1 MQNQTT
7 PWKLCIDTGGT
18 FTDCLAVD
26 PGGGEHRCK
35 VLSSSAL
42 RGKASPGERSGEVS
56 ITIVEDLPKD
66 FFVGFKFL
74 LLDEPDSVFEVT
86 GFDSES
92 SLLMLSGDPNL
103 NDKENLPFE
112 LRSPEEAPILGA
124 RIITQTP
131 MYKKFPP
138 MEMRLAT
145 TKGTNALLERGGA
158 KTLFL
163 ITEGFRDLL
172 HIKNQQRPDLFALD
186 IQKAKPFYHQ
196 IVEVPERIDADGE
209 ILKKLDIELLKQRVE
224 PHLNEINAAGI
235 CLMNSYRKGDHENQV
250 EKVLREMGVEF
261 ISRSAALSPEIKI
274 VPRAVTT
281 DVNAYLTPIMERY
294 LNRISEVI
302 RGNSLRVMSSGG
314 NLVEAEHYRPKDGL
328 LSGPA
333 GGVIGAAAIGKHTP
347 LQTLQGFQTLGGLEK
362 TGFSKIISF
371 DMGGTSSDVARYD
384 GSIDYV
390 YEHSVGDA
398 TLTAPAV
405 EIETV
410 AAGGGSICGFDGQ
423 SLTVGPESAGA
434 DPGPACYGRGGPLTI
449 TDVNLLS
456 GRLHPA
462 NFHIS
467 IVPDAAEKRL
477 EEILES
483 TGDLTRDQV
492 LEGFLDI
499 ANERMAQAIRK
510 ISIQKGFDPAEYA
523 MVAYGGAG
531 AQHAQAIAEKL
542 NITRVLVPSDA
553 GLLSA
558 YGLQQARLEQIA
570 TRQILKPLSEIKPEL
585 DQWLEELVSEA
596 RSGLKAQGVEDE
608 QIEITRKNLFL
619 RLKGQDTSLEI
630 DYESPN
636 DVEENFKNAY
646 EKQYGHWIKDREIE
660 LEGIRVKVSEKSP
673 IEGGQSAGADATM
686 DRGVSRQ
693 CSANSEMDELPA
705 PKQEKHHSDFPFEG
719 GKILGNRDQGDDRG
733 GHESEYPSRYERG
746 KHGEIY
752 LRQSLKPGTKLTG
765 PALILDPHSTTVIE
779 KGWEGKLLED
789 GTWLFKDLSGF
800 ENLTGLKSEDRSEAV
815 NLQLYTNRFR
825 SVADQ
830 MGEMLRK
837 TSMSVNVKERLDF
850 SCALLDADGYLVVNA
865 PHIPVHLGAMG
876 TCVRTL
882 IKKTLQGFETLGG
895 LGQDFEEGDIIVT
908 NHPGFGGSHLPDV
921 TVVTPIFF
929 EGERIGF
936 AASRAHHA
944 EMGGKRP
951 GSMPPDAN
959 NLAEEGVVIPP
970 TFIAKKGEFNWTP
983 IKDLLQNGKWP
994 TRSLDENMAD
1004 LQAAVSANH
1013 RGAQELKKI
1022 ASQFGVSEVTRYM
1035 DKLKEYAAGRM
1046 RSTLKKLPD
1055 GNYHAEE
1062 EMDDGSRLV
1071 VSCNVNG
1078 ESVSIDF
1085 TGTSDVHPGNL
1096 NANPSIVNSV
1106 VMYVLR
1112 LMVDEPLPLNDGL
1125 LESVELTI
1133 PRGMLNP
1140 EFPDDPDECP
1150 AVVGG
1155 NIETSQR
1162 LVDTLLK
1169 AFELSA
1175 CSYGTMNNVLF
1186 GNDSFGYYETV
1197 AGGTGAGD
1205 GYHGADA
1212 VHQHMT
1218 NTRATDPEILEH
1230 RYPVRLDQYAI
1241 RKNSGGKGKW
1251 NGGEGLIRE
1260 LTFLEPVSLSVLA
1273 QHRVVE
1279 PYGLHGG
1286 DSGKKGRH
1294 WVERKDGS
1302 KQELKWRDGADLQ
1315 KGDRFILH
1323 TPGGGG
1329 FGKDEG

>member
-1 MQNQTT
+1 MQNQPT
-7 PWKLCIDTGGT
+7 PWKLYIDTGGT
-18 FTDCLAVD
+18 FTDCMAVD
-26 PGGGEHRCK
+26 PDGGEHRCK
-35 VLSSSAL
+35 VLSSSSL
-42 RGKASPGERSGEVS
+42 RGLVAGGEQSKDVK
-56 ITIVEDLPKD
+56 IKLDQNLPD
-66 FFVGFKFL
+66 GFFNGFKFL
-74 LLDEPDSVFEVT
+74 LLDKPEAIFDIT
-86 GFDSES
+86 GFDSDS
-92 SLLMLSGDPNL
+92 STLTLDREIDLRGKSDFPA
-103 NDKENLPFE
+103 E

-124 RIITQTP
+124 RLITNSP
-131 MYKKFPP
+131 MSRELPP
-138 MEMRLAT
+138 LQMRLST
-145 TKGTNALLERGGA
+145 TKGTNALLERKGA

-163 ITEGFRDLL
+163 ITEGFGDLL
-172 HIKNQQRPDLFALD
+172 RIKNQQRPGLFALN
-186 IQKAKPFYHQ
+186 IQKPEPFHHQ
-196 IVEVPERIDADGE
+196 VIEVPERISADGE
-209 ILKKLDIELLKQRVE
+209 IIKPLDIELLEQRIKPYLDGAE
-224 PHLNEINAAGI
+224 AAGV
-235 CLMNSYRKGDHENQV
+235 CLMNGYRNDVHEKQV
-250 EKVLREMGVEF
+250 MDILQQLGMHY
-261 ISRSAALSPEIKI
+261 ISRSVELSPEIKI

-281 DVNAYLTPIMERY
+281 DVNAYLMPVMERY

-302 RGNSLRVMSSGG
+302 QGHSLRVMSSGG
-314 NLVEAEHYRPKDGL
+314 NLVEADHYRPKDGL

-333 GGVIGAAAIGKHTP
+333 GGVIGAAAIGKR
-347 LQTLQGFQTLGGLEK
+347 
-362 TGFSKIISF
+362 TGYEKIISF
-371 DMGGTSSDVARYD
+371 DMGGTSTDVARYD
-384 GSIDYV
+384 RAIDYV

-398 TLTAPAV
+398 TLAAPAI

-423 SLTVGPESAGA
+423 SLLVGPQSTGA

-467 IVPDAAEKRL
+467 IVPEAAERRL
-477 EEILES
+477 EEIMDQISRAENLYQGENKS
-483 TGDLTRDQV
+483 MSREQV

-510 ISIQKGFDPAEYA
+510 ISIQKGFDPSEYA
-523 MVAYGGAG
+523 MVAFGGAG
-531 AQHAQAIAEKL
+531 AQHALAIAEKL
-542 NITRVLVPSDA
+542 NINRVLVPLDA
-553 GLLSA
+553 GLLST
-558 YGLQQARLEQIA
+558 YGLRQARIEQIA
-570 TRQILKPLSEIKPEL
+570 TRQVLKSLAEVKPEL
-585 DQWLEELVSEA
+585 YAWFEELISEA
-596 RSGLKAQGVEDE
+596 KAGLHSQGIEDD
-608 QIEITRKNLFL
+608 QIEITRKTLFL

-630 DYESPN
+630 EYVGGDEVDEKFKKTYETR
-636 DVEENFKNAY
+636 
-646 EKQYGHWIKDREIE
+646 YGHWIENREIE
-660 LEGIRVKVSEKSP
+660 VEAIRIKVSEKDLKDFETGLDKNSP
-673 IEGGQSAGADATM
+673 LKRGDKGGCESLFDEGKLPVNRNQGGDREDSKPKEHLTLRQPTGHSPSRSAGI
-686 DRGVSRQ
+686 S
-693 CSANSEMDELPA
+693 
-705 PKQEKHHSDFPFEG
+705 HS
-719 GKILGNRDQGDDRG
+719 INMR
-733 GHESEYPSRYERG
+733 
-746 KHGEIY
+746 EIY
-752 LRQSLKPGTKLTG
+752 SRQSLNSGTQLTG

-779 KGWEGKLLED
+779 KGWKGELLEN
-789 GTWLFKDLSGF
+789 GTWLFKSLEGF
-800 ENLTGLKSEDRSEAV
+800 GTVGGLDKKRNRSESV

-837 TSMSVNVKERLDF
+837 TAMSVNVKERLDF
-850 SCALLDADGYLVVNA
+850 SCALLDSNGYLVVNA

-882 IKKTLQGFETLGG
+882 IRARTTIQGLGTPGG
-895 LGQDFEEGDIIVT
+895 LNEDLEFEEGDIIVT

-944 EMGGKRP
+944 EIGGKRP
-951 GSMPPDAN
+951 GSMPPDAK

-970 TFIAKKGEFNWTP
+970 IFIARKGEFDWNSV
-983 IKDLLQNGKWP
+983 KDLLQNGDWP

-1004 LQAAVSANH
+1004 LQAAVAANH
-1013 RGAQELKKI
+1013 RGAEELKKL
-1022 ASQFGVSEVTRYM
+1022 ARQFGAKEVPIYM
-1035 DKLKEYAAGRM
+1035 EKLKEYASGRM
-1046 RSTLKKLPD
+1046 RSMLKDVPD
-1055 GNYHAEE
+1055 GEYGAEE
-1062 EMDDGSRLV
+1062 EMDDGSKLV
-1071 VSCNVNG
+1071 VLCNVDG

-1085 TGTSDVHPGNL
+1085 TGTSGVHPGNL

-1125 LESVELTI
+1125 LEPVNLAI

-1140 EFPDDPDECP
+1140 EFPDDPTECP

-1162 LVDTLLK
+1162 LTDTLLK
-1169 AFELSA
+1169 AFNLSA

-1205 GYHGADA
+1205 GFNGADA

-1218 NTRATDPEILEH
+1218 NTRAADPEILEH
-1230 RYPVRLDQYAI
+1230 RYPVRLNRYAI
-1241 RKNSGGKGKW
+1241 RQNSGGKGKW
-1251 NGGEGLIRE
+1251 KGGNGLIRE

-1273 QHRVVE
+1273 QHRRVP

-1286 DSGKKGRH
+1286 ENGETGRH
-1294 WVERKDGS
+1294 WIELKDGT
-1302 KQELKWRDGADLQ
+1302 KRNLKWKDGIEI
-1315 KGDRFILH
+1315 KIGDRFLMH

-1329 FGKDEG
+1329 WGKAFKNSKK

>member
-1 MQNQTT
+1 M
-7 PWKLCIDTGGT
+7 
-18 FTDCLAVD
+18 
-26 PGGGEHRCK
+26 
-35 VLSSSAL
+35 LSSSAL
-42 RGKASPGERSGEVS
+42 RGSAEGAHNSREVKIS
-56 ITIVEDLPKD
+56 LQQDLPND
-66 FFVGFKFL
+66 FFVGFEFL
-74 LLDEPDSVFEVT
+74 LLGEAESAFKIVGYNSNASVVT
-86 GFDSES
+86 LDREID
-92 SLLMLSGDPNL
+92 LREKSG
-103 NDKENLPFE
+103 LPVE

-124 RIITQTP
+124 RMITKTP
-131 MYKKFPP
+131 INCEFPP

-163 ITEGFRDLL
+163 MTEGFGDLL

-186 IQKAKPFYHQ
+186 IQKAKPFYHR
-196 IVEVPERIDADGE
+196 IIEVPERIGSGGSV
-209 ILKKLDIELLKQRVE
+209 IKKLDLELLKKRIE
-224 PHLNEINAAGI
+224 PHLKEIEAAGI
-235 CLMNSYRKGDHENQV
+235 CLMNSYRNDDHEKEV
-250 EKVLREMGVEF
+250 EKILRGMGVEF

-294 LNRISEVI
+294 LSRISEVI

-314 NLVEAEHYRPKDGL
+314 NLVDAEHYRPKDGL

-333 GGVIGAAAIGKHTP
+333 GGVIGAAAIARRVFKKN
-347 LQTLQGFQTLGGLEK
+347 LQGLQNLGGL
-362 TGFSKIISF
+362 TTKIISF

-384 GSIDYV
+384 GSIDFV

-423 SLTVGPESAGA
+423 SLIVGPESAGA

-467 IVPDAAEKRL
+467 IVPEAAEKRL
-477 EEILES
+477 QEILTR
-483 TGDLTRDQV
+483 TGDLRRKQV
-492 LEGFLDI
+492 LDGFLDI

-523 MVAYGGAG
+523 MVAFGGAG
-531 AQHAQAIAEKL
+531 AQHAMAIAKKL
-542 NITRVLVPSDA
+542 NMTRVLVPSDA

-558 YGLQQARLEQIA
+558 YGLRQARLEQIA
-570 TRQILKPLSEIKPEL
+570 TKQILKPLGEIEANLTDWFEQLISEAKSDL
-585 DQWLEELVSEA
+585 HDQGVSE
-596 RSGLKAQGVEDE
+596 G

-630 DYESPN
+630 DYAES
-636 DVEENFKNAY
+636 DSIEDTFKKTYEE
-646 EKQYGHWIKDREIE
+646 QYGHWIKDREIE
-660 LEGIRVKVSEKSP
+660 VEAIRVKVSEAKNLQGFSRG
-673 IEGGQSAGADATM
+673 IALRGNLEGLNNGGDSKDLNTKEHPTL
-686 DRGVSRQ
+686 RQ
-693 CSANSEMDELPA
+693 NEHLL
-705 PKQEKHHSDFPFEG
+705 K
-719 GKILGNRDQGDDRG
+719 
-733 GHESEYPSRYERG
+733 YPP
-746 KHGEIY
+746 HGESSPFQKIY
-752 LRQSLKPGTKLTG
+752 SRESLKTGTKLTG

-779 KGWEGKLLED
+779 DGWEGKFLDD
-789 GTWLFKDLSGF
+789 GTLIFKTLQRFGT
-800 ENLTGLKSEDRSEAV
+800 LGGLKETDQRSEAV

-876 TCVRTL
+876 SCVRTL
-882 IKKTLQGFETLGG
+882 IKKNLQGFQNLGG
-895 LGQDFEEGDIIVT
+895 LGQEFEEGDIIVT

-970 TFIAKKGEFNWTP
+970 TFISKGGEFDWDP
-983 IKDLLQNGKWP
+983 IKNLLQSSHWP

-1013 RGAQELKKI
+1013 RGAEELKNI
-1022 ASQFGVSEVTRYM
+1022 AAEFSVSEVTNYM
-1035 DKLKEYAAGRM
+1035 HKLKKYAAGRM
-1046 RSTLKKLPD
+1046 RSTLKKLTD
-1055 GNYHAEE
+1055 GKYHAEE
-1062 EMDDGSRLV
+1062 EMDDGSKLV
-1071 VSCNVNG
+1071 VSSTIKG

-1085 TGTSDVHPGNL
+1085 TGTSGVHPGNL
-1096 NANPSIVNSV
+1096 NANPSIVSSV

-1112 LMVDEPLPLNDGL
+1112 LMVNEPLPLNDGL
-1125 LESVELTI
+1125 LEPVELII
-1133 PRGMLNP
+1133 PKGMLNP
-1140 EFPDDPDECP
+1140 EFPEDPADCP

-1169 AFELSA
+1169 AFKLSA

-1205 GYHGADA
+1205 GFHGADA

-1230 RYPVRLDQYAI
+1230 RYPVRLDRYSI
-1241 RKNSGGKGKW
+1241 RKDSGGQGKW
-1251 NGGEGLIRE
+1251 NGGDGLVRE

-1279 PYGLHGG
+1279 PYGLKGG
-1286 DSGKKGRH
+1286 ENGTIGRH
-1294 WVERKDGS
+1294 WIEFGDGS
-1302 KQELKWRDGADLQ
+1302 TKVLKWRDGADLE

-1329 FGKDEG
+1329 YARITHK